1 LQKKA
6 LNLSKYISLLL
17 ICQLLNIKLKP
28 NMKKSILFLAVASV
42 FALASCSKSETA
54 ATEATAVIDS
64 AAAVVDSAVAVVD
77 SAAAV
82 VDSAAATK

>member
-1 LQKKA
+1 MI
-6 LNLSKYISLLL
+6 LSNYISLLL

-54 ATEATAVIDS
+54 TEAVDS
-64 AAAVVDSAVAVVD
+64 TAAAVVDSAVAVVD

-82 VDSAAATK
+82 VDSAATVVDSAAAAH

>member
-1 LQKKA
+1 M
-6 LNLSKYISLLL
+6 LL

-54 ATEATAVIDS
+54 ATEAVDS
-64 AAAVVDSAVAVVD
+64 TAAVVDSAAMVVDSAAAVVD

-82 VDSAAATK
+82 VDSAAAVK